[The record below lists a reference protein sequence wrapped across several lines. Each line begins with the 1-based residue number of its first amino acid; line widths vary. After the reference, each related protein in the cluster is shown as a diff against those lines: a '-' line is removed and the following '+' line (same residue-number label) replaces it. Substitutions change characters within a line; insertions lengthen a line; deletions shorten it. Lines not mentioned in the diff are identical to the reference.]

1 MLLSVLSYSMLSWK
15 LLSVEEEG
23 GMYMLMS
30 VMFCSCMRSVA
41 DWSSSVLVGLGC
53 GVMRPP
59 PPP

>member
-1 MLLSVLSYSMLSWK
+1 MLRWK